1 MILAKVGNTVKRP
14 KFCMMKSKKLKRTKP
29 RQKLVKPS
37 VLAMDGFPDS
47 KLALDWSVKKVA
59 ESIL

>member
-1 MILAKVGNTVKRP
+1 
-14 KFCMMKSKKLKRTKP
+14 MMKSKKLKRTKL

-47 KLALDWSVKKVA
+47 KLALDWSVKKVDCGKY
-59 ESIL
+59 SVTNLDTTQNI